1 MYSLHLMFSCC
12 LFIIIAICYAYSRY
26 ASIFHPLTYYLV
38 FHGLVFVVRPCFQYA
53 FDYDS
58 IYVLY
63 GFHPT
68 LYTKHLTLLI
78 TNIGLL
84 CFTGA
89 VLSTGNVTMSFV
101 STDRGISGAAD
112 RGGRQLILVAVACA
126 PIIILSMRVV
136 MTTFT
141 DYGASELFTSN
152 GEGRTLLT
160 QGTSG
165 YMLDANVMLGTIG
178 VLIAWAYRFKVL
190 SFIPFGAFCAF
201 RMTAG
206 GARWTFIMAS
216 ASLMLIYLYDKRRK
230 WPILKF
236 SLYGVLLLFIF
247 YQIGSYRRVVLDLVW
262 QAPPGYN
269 DSQVDNYI
277 SRKGF
282 FDDMDFG
289 NLEYLEYV
297 VMAVPEMTGT
307 YDYFVNN
314 LEIFTAWIPRNL
326 WPNKPAGP
334 PIEFYDL
341 WDYGSPIGMTQS
353 IVGRGWADL
362 GVVGVAIWCSL
373 GGAAWGFY
381 YKWFAQSQQTRFE
394 VATYAMMLPLSVQ
407 WFRDGVLITIVK
419 FPLFWILPIVLWL
432 LVSKI
437 WRVPARQSR
446 AFSVQ

>member
-373 GGAAWGFY
+373 GGAAWGLY

>member
-1 MYSLHLMFSCC
+1 MYSLHLIFSCC
-12 LFIIIAICYAYSRY
+12 LFFLIVICYVRSRY
-26 ASIFHPLTYYLV
+26 ASIFHPITYYLA
-38 FHGLVFVVRPCFQYA
+38 FHGLVFVVRPCFQYV

-58 IYVLY
+58 IYILY

-78 TNIGLL
+78 TNIGLI
-84 CFTGA
+84 CFTA
-89 VLSTGNVTMSFV
+89 AALSTGNATMRFIS
-101 STDRGISGAAD
+101 SDRGVAGSAD
-112 RGGRQLILVAVACA
+112 RGGRQLILVALVCA
-126 PIIILSMRVV
+126 PIIIASIRVV

-141 DYGASELFTSN
+141 DYGADELWTSN

-178 VLIAWAYRFKVL
+178 VLIAWVYRFKVL
-190 SFIPFGAFCAF
+190 SFIPFGTFCVF
-201 RMTAG
+201 RMAAG
-206 GARWTFIMAS
+206 GGRWTFIMAS
-216 ASLMLIYLYDKRRK
+216 TSLMLIYLYDRRK
-230 WPILKF
+230 KWPLLKF

-247 YQIGSYRRVVLDLVW
+247 YQIGSYRRVVLDLIW

-269 DSQVDNYI
+269 DPQVNSYS

-419 FPLFWILPIVLWL
+419 FPLFWILPIALWL